1 MTREMMRKIMII
13 FILFAV
19 LISGASIKS
28 FAAEEEYTC
37 TLTIDPDKT
46 KIAAGESV
54 TFSIKVSDINAGN
67 GIAIFNTTLE
77 YDTNVF
83 DIKLKPDD
91 AGVWTIAKV
100 EDLLIFTKVG
110 YEATTQDQEIGKIEL
125 TAKQDVE
132 LGKQTITFKK
142 NEFSDKTGFLVP
154 DITKTIEIVKE
165 STGGDKPAPE
175 NPGNN
180 TSGGNTNTPSGGN
193 TNTPSGGNTN
203 TPSGGSTNKP
213 SGGSANKPSGSV
225 TGSSGSINSGK
236 SDTTLPKTGVQEY
249 LIGAIVVAVIVAI
262 GFYIKYK
269 RAY

>member
-1 MTREMMRKIMII
+1 MSKEMIRKIMII

-19 LISGASIKS
+19 LISLVSIKS

-37 TLTIDPDKT
+37 TLTIDSDKT

-54 TFSIKVSDINAGN
+54 TFSIKVSDINAGD

-77 YDTNVF
+77 YDANVF

-91 AGVWTIAKV
+91 AEVWTNAKV
-100 EDLLIFTKVG
+100 ENSLTFTKAD
-110 YEATTQDQEIGKIEL
+110 YEATTQDQEIGKVEL

-142 NEFSDKTGFLVP
+142 NEFSDKTVFSVA

-165 STGGDKPAPE
+165 STGGNNPDPE

-213 SGGSANKPSGSV
+213 SGSG

>member
-1 MTREMMRKIMII
+1 M
-13 FILFAV
+13 FAV
-19 LISGASIKS
+19 LISLVSIKS

-37 TLTIDPDKT
+37 TLTIDSDKT

-54 TFSIKVSDINAGN
+54 TFSIKVSDINAGD

-77 YDTNVF
+77 YDANVF

-91 AGVWTIAKV
+91 AEVWTNAKV
-100 EDLLIFTKVG
+100 ENSLTFTKAD
-110 YEATTQDQEIGKIEL
+110 YEATTQDQEIGKVEL

-142 NEFSDKTGFLVP
+142 NEFSDKTVFSVA

-165 STGGDKPAPE
+165 STGGNNPDPE

-213 SGGSANKPSGSV
+213 SGSG

>member
-1 MTREMMRKIMII
+1 MTRERMRKIMII

-91 AGVWTIAKV
+91 AGVWTIAK
-100 EDLLIFTKVG
+100 L
-110 YEATTQDQEIGKIEL
+110 KIH
-125 TAKQDVE
+125 
-132 LGKQTITFKK
+132 
-142 NEFSDKTGFLVP
+142 
-154 DITKTIEIVKE
+154 
-165 STGGDKPAPE
+165 
-175 NPGNN
+175 
-180 TSGGNTNTPSGGN
+180 
-193 TNTPSGGNTN
+193 
-203 TPSGGSTNKP
+203 
-213 SGGSANKPSGSV
+213 
-225 TGSSGSINSGK
+225 
-236 SDTTLPKTGVQEY
+236 
-249 LIGAIVVAVIVAI
+249 
-262 GFYIKYK
+262 
-269 RAY
+269 

>member
-1 MTREMMRKIMII
+1 MTREMTRKIMII

-19 LISGASIKS
+19 LISVANIKS
-28 FAAEEEYTC
+28 FAAEENYTC
-37 TLTIDPDKT
+37 TLTIDSDKT

-77 YDTNVF
+77 YDANVF

-91 AGVWTIAKV
+91 AEAWTNTKV
-100 EDLLIFTKVG
+100 ENSLTFTKAD
-110 YEATTQDQEIGKIEL
+110 YESTTQDQEIGKVEL

-132 LGKQTITFKK
+132 LGEQKITFKK
-142 NEFSDKTGFLVP
+142 NEFSDETTFSVP

-165 STGGDKPAPE
+165 STGGNEPDPE
-175 NPGNN
+175 KPGNN
-180 TSGGNTNTPSGGN
+180 TSGGNTNTPGGN
-193 TNTPSGGNTN
+193 TNTSGGNTN

-213 SGGSANKPSGSV
+213 SGGSTNKPSGSG
-225 TGSSGSINSGK
+225 TGSSGSINTGK
-236 SDTTLPKTGVQEY
+236 SDTTLPKTGAQEY

>member
-1 MTREMMRKIMII
+1 MTKEMIRKIMII

-19 LISGASIKS
+19 LISLVSIKS

-37 TLTIDPDKT
+37 TLTIDSDKT

-54 TFSIKVSDINAGN
+54 TFSIKVSDINAGD

-77 YDTNVF
+77 YDANVF

-91 AGVWTIAKV
+91 AEVWTNAKV
-100 EDLLIFTKVG
+100 ENSLTFTKAD
-110 YEATTQDQEIGKIEL
+110 YEATTQDQEIGKVEL

-142 NEFSDKTGFLVP
+142 NEFSDKTVFSVA

-165 STGGDKPAPE
+165 STGGNNPDPE

-213 SGGSANKPSGSV
+213 SGSG